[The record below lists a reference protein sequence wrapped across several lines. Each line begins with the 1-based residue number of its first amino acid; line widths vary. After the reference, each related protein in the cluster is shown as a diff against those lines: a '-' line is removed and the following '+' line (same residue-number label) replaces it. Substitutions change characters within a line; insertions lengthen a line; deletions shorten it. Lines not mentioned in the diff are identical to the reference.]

1 MNPELEQISKQALQD
16 LLNNLTQAK
25 GFLIEQAPEFC
36 QQIIAKGMILP
47 LFTGCI
53 LAVASVVLS
62 FFTYKLGKWLIEKD
76 DGTVLL
82 LLPPAFG
89 VVMMLVTTITN
100 FYQALS
106 VYIAPTVYLVEQ
118 LSGMIK

>member
-1 MNPELEQISKQALQD
+1 MNHELEQISKQALQD

-36 QQIIAKGMILP
+36 QQIIAKGMTLP

-76 DGTVLL
+76 DGTAPVLL
-82 LLPPAFG
+82 FPALG

-106 VYIAPTVYLVEQ
+106 VYIAPKVYLVEQ